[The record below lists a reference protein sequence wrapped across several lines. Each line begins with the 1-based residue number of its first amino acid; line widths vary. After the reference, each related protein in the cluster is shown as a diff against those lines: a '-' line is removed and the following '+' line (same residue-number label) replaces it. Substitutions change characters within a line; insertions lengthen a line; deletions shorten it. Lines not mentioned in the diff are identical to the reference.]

1 MTGRTVVCHHHY
13 YFYYWSCYSDTSC
26 CCLPL
31 LLLLIEL
38 LLLVL
43 LVLSCD
49 GCILASECD
58 SPVIRL
64 QRVYTGIDN
73 CLDGCRDS
81 WLDTASLASA

>member
-1 MTGRTVVCHHHY
+1 MSGHHY
-13 YFYYWSCYSDTSC
+13 YYYYYYYCCSCYSDTSC

-38 LLLVL
+38 LLLL
-43 LVLSCD
+43 LLLLSCD
-49 GCILASECD
+49 GCTLASECD

-64 QRVYTGIDN
+64 HRVYTGIDN

>member
-1 MTGRTVVCHHHY
+1 MSGHHY
-13 YFYYWSCYSDTSC
+13 YYYYYYCSCYSDTSC

-38 LLLVL
+38 LLLL
-43 LVLSCD
+43 LLLLSCD
-49 GCILASECD
+49 GCTLASECD

-64 QRVYTGIDN
+64 HRVYTGIDN

>member
-1 MTGRTVVCHHHY
+1 MSGHHY
-13 YFYYWSCYSDTSC
+13 YYYYYCCSCYSDTSC

-38 LLLVL
+38 LLLL
-43 LVLSCD
+43 LLLLSCD
-49 GCILASECD
+49 GCTLASECD

-64 QRVYTGIDN
+64 HRVYTGIDN

>member
-1 MTGRTVVCHHHY
+1 MTGRTVVCHHY
-13 YFYYWSCYSDTSC
+13 YYYYYCSCYSDTSC

-38 LLLVL
+38 LLLL
-43 LVLSCD
+43 LLLLSCD
-49 GCILASECD
+49 GCTLASECD

-64 QRVYTGIDN
+64 HRVYTGIDN

>member
-1 MTGRTVVCHHHY
+1 MSGHHY
-13 YFYYWSCYSDTSC
+13 YYYYCYCCSCYSDTSC

-38 LLLVL
+38 LLLL
-43 LVLSCD
+43 LLLLSCD
-49 GCILASECD
+49 GCTLASECD

-64 QRVYTGIDN
+64 HRVYTGIDN

>member
-1 MTGRTVVCHHHY
+1 MSGHHY
-13 YFYYWSCYSDTSC
+13 YYYYYCSCYSDTSC

-43 LVLSCD
+43 LLSCD
-49 GCILASECD
+49 GCTLASECD

-64 QRVYTGIDN
+64 HRVYTGIDN

>member
-1 MTGRTVVCHHHY
+1 MSGHHHY
-13 YFYYWSCYSDTSC
+13 YYYYYCSCYSDTSC

-38 LLLVL
+38 LLLL
-43 LVLSCD
+43 LLLLLSCD
-49 GCILASECD
+49 GCTLASECD